1 MIEFSCPSC
10 QAQIRVADGA
20 GGKKG
25 TCPQC
30 KSKLIVPHESETTDQ
45 ATPPEEKPAQP
56 PASNLSFEFKPADTP
71 PDQDA
76 SWEKITHDSVP
87 AAMDNTTAPIIDIK
101 PEDKPGTTV
110 RSSRRRK
117 KPGGGLVV
125 PLVCAAILLGVI
137 GYYFWQT
144 HTGLSPDVVGTVV
157 ADPQI
162 PNGLIAFG
170 NVSVDKETF
179 EKVRIAL
186 QSEELSLVSSTHLA
200 DVALTG
206 NISGIIVKVKPVSGA
221 VCVKI
226 SIDGTKVKDY
236 VSDHAKEFNE
246 YRMQRIKETADK
258 FVTEWA
264 AAVDS
269 GKKDI
274 SNLNEIR
281 NDMALASVVSGFGYH
296 IVAWDGKTASPCVGV
311 DTSGDLYF
319 FVKPGTKSFIIRGRD
334 LQGDTPGFPGEI
346 VVQVNSP
353 TSPATPVPSQT
364 PKAEPDSEQKENE
377 TEMKEDQPEDKTA
390 FTDAEKPHTAAG
402 SLSDSE

>member
-30 KSKLIVPHESETTDQ
+30 KSKLIVPHKSETQ
-45 ATPPEEKPAQP
+45 EESSPPGEKPAQP
-56 PASNLSFEFKPADTP
+56 PESDLPFEFKPAETP
-71 PDQDA
+71 PDQDP

-117 KPGGGLVV
+117 KSGGGLVV
-125 PLVCAAILLGVI
+125 PLVCAAILLGFV

-144 HTGLSPDVVGTVV
+144 HSGLSPDVIGTVV

-162 PNGLIAFG
+162 PNGLIALG

-179 EKVRIAL
+179 EKVRLSL

-200 DVALTG
+200 DVTLTG
-206 NISGIIVKVKPVSGA
+206 NISGIVVNVKPVSGA

-226 SIDGTKVKDY
+226 SLDGTKVKDY

-269 GKKDI
+269 GNKEI
-274 SNLNEIR
+274 PHLNEIR

-296 IVAWDGKTASPCVGV
+296 IVAWDGQTASPCVGV

-334 LQGDTPGFPGEI
+334 LKGDTPGFPGEI
-346 VVQVNSP
+346 VVQVQTPAKPSIP
-353 TSPATPVPSQT
+353 ATSTSPEPSMEAGEKQGQEMEPQPESDPNTETQSSEPQT
-364 PKAEPDSEQKENE
+364 PE
-377 TEMKEDQPEDKTA
+377 TD
-390 FTDAEKPHTAAG
+390 
-402 SLSDSE
+402 

>member
-30 KSKLIVPHESETTDQ
+30 QSKLIVPHESETKDQ
-45 ATPPEEKPAQP
+45 ELPSGDKPAQP
-56 PASNLSFEFKPADTP
+56 PASNLPFEFKPAETSP
-71 PDQDA
+71 EEDA

-101 PEDKPGTTV
+101 PEDKPGTTI

-117 KPGGGLVV
+117 PSGGGLVV
-125 PLVCAAILLGVI
+125 PLVCAAILLGFV
-137 GYYFWQT
+137 GFYFWQT
-144 HTGLSPDVVGTVV
+144 HSGLSPDVIGTVV

-179 EKVRIAL
+179 EKVRISL
-186 QSEELSLVSSTHLA
+186 QSEELSLISSTHLA
-200 DVALTG
+200 DVTLTG
-206 NISGIIVKVKPVSGA
+206 NISGIITKVKPVPGA

-226 SIDGTKVKDY
+226 SLDGTKVKRY

-246 YRMQRIKETADK
+246 FRMARIKETADK
-258 FVTEWA
+258 FVTQWA
-264 AAVDS
+264 EAVDS
-269 GKKDI
+269 GNKELP
-274 SNLNEIR
+274 NLNEIR

-319 FVKPGTKSFIIRGRD
+319 FVKPGTKSFIIRGRE
-334 LQGDTPGFPGEI
+334 LKGDTPGFPGEI

-353 TSPATPVPSQT
+353 TSPATPVPTQT
-364 PKAEPDSEQKENE
+364 PKAEPESEQKENE
-377 TEMKEDQPEDKTA
+377 TETKEDQPEDKTA
-390 FTDAEKPHTAAG
+390 PTDAEKPPTAAG
-402 SLSDSE
+402 SPSDSE